1 MRARP
6 ADDRTG
12 RCETVRRRDDL
23 SVGEARLRFSTA
35 VTYRA
40 TTLVANAV
48 LAALAFSQGTQVW
61 DIVGAVLAAFAIG
74 DLMQIAIAAWFR
86 WRHRKEW

>member
-1 MRARP
+1 M
-6 ADDRTG
+6 
-12 RCETVRRRDDL
+12 
-23 SVGEARLRFSTA
+23 RFSRA
-35 VTYRA
+35 IAFRA

-48 LAALAFSQGTQVW
+48 LAVLAFSQGTQVW

-74 DLMQIAIAAWFR
+74 DLMQITIATWFR

>member
-1 MRARP
+1 M
-6 ADDRTG
+6 
-12 RCETVRRRDDL
+12 
-23 SVGEARLRFSTA
+23 RFSTA
-35 VTYRA
+35 VSYRA
-40 TTLVANAV
+40 MTLIANAV

-74 DLMQIAIAAWFR
+74 DLMVLMIAAWFR

>member
-1 MRARP
+1 M
-6 ADDRTG
+6 
-12 RCETVRRRDDL
+12 
-23 SVGEARLRFSTA
+23 RFSTA
-35 VTYRA
+35 VSYRA
-40 TTLVANAV
+40 TTLVANVV

-74 DLMQIAIAAWFR
+74 DLMQITIAAWFR

>member
-1 MRARP
+1 M
-6 ADDRTG
+6 
-12 RCETVRRRDDL
+12 
-23 SVGEARLRFSTA
+23 RFSTA
-35 VTYRA
+35 MSYRA

-74 DLMQIAIAAWFR
+74 DLIMITIAAWFR
-86 WRHRKEW
+86 WRHRDEWGKG

>member
-1 MRARP
+1 M
-6 ADDRTG
+6 
-12 RCETVRRRDDL
+12 
-23 SVGEARLRFSTA
+23 RFSTA
-35 VTYRA
+35 VSYRA

-61 DIVGAVLAAFAIG
+61 DIVGAVLAGFVIG
-74 DLMQIAIAAWFR
+74 DLMVITIAAWFR